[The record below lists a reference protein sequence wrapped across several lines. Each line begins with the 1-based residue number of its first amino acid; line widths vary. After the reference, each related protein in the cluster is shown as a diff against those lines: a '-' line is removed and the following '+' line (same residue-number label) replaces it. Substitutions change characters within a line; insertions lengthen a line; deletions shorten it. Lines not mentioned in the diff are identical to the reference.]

1 VAETYVQIGDAVFDG
16 GVNVVE
22 FLDYADG
29 TIEYGLPLRQDLA
42 AAIRT

>member
-1 VAETYVQIGDAVFDG
+1 VFDG

-42 AAIRT
+42 AAMRT

>member
-1 VAETYVQIGDAVFDG
+1 MTARARLVGR
-16 GVNVVE
+16 E

-29 TIEYGLPLRQDLA
+29 TIESGLPLRQDLA